1 MSSSPT
7 TIIDNIQDFVT
18 EKHTSFTYLSIKLA
32 SGEKI
37 EVYNND
43 LLVES

>member
-1 MSSSPT
+1 MSSSST
-7 TIIDNIQDFVT
+7 TIIDKIQNFVT

-37 EVYNND
+37 EINNND
-43 LLVES
+43 LLVKS